1 MNQHVRN
8 LKDLSDNLVGVLD
21 EVSRLESVNQNLY
34 EINNKKLMEMD
45 ELQKTV
51 ENQNKHIL
59 YLISIQ
65 KDMKDHVELL
75 FQDVLTSNNLLTLK
89 TDIDLQ
95 RDKFLELGRKAPPAN
110 LIW

>member
-21 EVSRLESVNQNLY
+21 EVSRLEFVNQNLY

-45 ELQKTV
+45 EL
-51 ENQNKHIL
+51 
-59 YLISIQ
+59 Q